1 MLTVAPKVSIL
12 IPVYNRERYIETCV
26 RSALAQTIVEIEVV
40 ICDNA
45 STDKSFEICKRLAA
59 EDDRIRL
66 FRNSGNLGPV
76 ANWRRCIDEAR
87 APIGK
92 LLFSDDTIAPE
103 FLEQS
108 MPWLDDPTVAF
119 VYTAVRIG
127 KDQDE
132 ISGGIV
138 HYRTFQDSG
147 IISASHF
154 VAESLSGE
162 DRVPVSPGAALFRT
176 ADMKRHL
183 VTELPGS
190 GITDYSRHGAG
201 PDLMMYLLT
210 AAYYRNVA
218 YVNDALAFFRA
229 HADSITISDRVGKVR
244 HCHQAARAWFQER
257 IWNRGRGAL
266 PDTPEILLSAIV
278 STYNSASFLRGCLDD
293 LLAQTIADRTEIIV
307 IDSGSNED
315 ESSIVEE
322 YQAQFPNIRYLRTHR
337 ETIYGAWNRGI
348 TLAKGKYLTN
358 ANTDDR
364 HRRDAFERL
373 VAVLEK
379 HPEIAVTYADQI
391 VTDTPNETFD
401 ASHPVMRFRWPPY
414 DAKQLFSVC
423 FIGPQPMWRR
433 DLHARYGYFDA
444 EFTIAGDYDFW
455 LRISAHEQFLH
466 LDTVLGLYLR
476 NLGGAEYRDPA
487 RSSRET
493 QNARSRNW
501 PVSWGTMPMP
511 GGHYLYPYRHGEEWE
526 DSWLTNTAGHSGASG
541 CTIPFFSVVIPT
553 KNRPIRLTGALDS
566 LVSQQFKDFELIIV
580 NDGGGNIE
588 SVIAPYAAQFELI
601 YVRLPH
607 SRGAGGARSV
617 AQRIARGEWL
627 CYLDDDDIYR
637 PDHLSTLH
645 EVSRRSEAGFLY
657 TQAEYIVYTGNNSQE
672 RELRRDRPYAGM
684 SYSRDELMVRNFI
697 PTPTWC
703 HRRELL
709 ERVGGFDEGLHIFED
724 WEFLI
729 RMSQHVSFEAIDRV
743 TVTVRQYPERRDH
756 LLTQSG
762 HDVLDHVRRI
772 YAAHPSEDPVIQARR
787 QEQING
793 YAPITDKT
801 STPELTSEKL
811 YEIWINA
818 RLYLSRDAEWISDR
832 MEALAAKPAF
842 HLGVIALH
850 ETEGGLGETIKSLAR
865 QFYPHWRLSI
875 VAESPMPEVVGEV
888 ESIDWIQ
895 LGEGESPLAVMNATL
910 GSSPAAWVGMIEAG
924 DQLAPQALFAFADK
938 LERHADWRVAYS
950 DEDSLDDHGRA
961 LPFFKTDF
969 NLEMLRAVPFAVG
982 GLLLLRRELFV
993 ELGGYQVEL
1002 EGAESYDLS
1011 LRAWERAGDAGVG
1024 HVADILYH
1032 RHVAGGHTRR
1042 DGEIIQVARRVA
1054 LDEHLLRLGVPAEL
1068 EDGRLPGS
1076 TRVRY
1081 KLAGEPLVSI
1091 IIPTRNQVHFLQRC
1105 LESLIDKTAYNQY
1118 ELLLVDNGSDQAEAV
1133 NYLNLLRRA
1142 PQDRMR
1148 VLSYPGEFNFAAM
1161 NNLAAREARGDYLLL
1176 LNNDTAVLE
1185 GDWLEEMLRQAQRPE
1200 VGIVG
1205 ARLLFPNGRIQ
1216 HAGVILGINDSPA
1229 DFAFSDHE
1237 DGDPGYFGRLMLPQ
1251 ELSAVTAACMMIRK
1265 SVYDQVGGLD
1275 AEHFRVSFNDID
1287 LCLKVRAAG
1296 YKVIWTPFATLL
1308 HEGSASQTTGV
1319 EKRGDDARR
1328 QRFQTERDA
1337 MFEKWRRWIAFDPA
1351 YNRNLSFSGRD
1362 FLVEIAP
1369 ALSWDPEWRPRPRVL
1384 AHPADRMGCGEYRII
1399 APMRALNGG
1408 GRVMGWETGGYLSIP
1423 ELLRLEPDSV
1433 VFQRQVEWSQ
1443 VDLMQRYIRH
1453 SKAFRVFELDDLL
1466 TNVPIKNVRKQHFVE
1481 QKDLHKRFRKSV
1493 SQCHRFVVSTEFL
1506 AEEYRGYADEVVSVP
1521 NYIERLRWGDL
1532 LPSRR
1537 QGAKPRVGWAGSVT
1551 HDGDLAI
1558 IVDVVKATAQE
1569 VDWVFFGMCPQAMR
1583 PHVREFHDP
1592 VSLDDYPAKL
1602 ASLNLD
1608 LAVAPLEDVPFNH
1621 GKSHL
1626 RLLEY
1631 GVLGY
1636 PVICTDITPYRGAY
1650 PVTRVPNKFKNWV
1663 EAIREHV
1670 ADLDELARRGDAL
1683 REHIQTH
1690 WILEDNLDVWM
1701 KAWLPG

>member
-1 MLTVAPKVSIL
+1 MAEDLWELNRLALGDFVATPGQGCLVHYPAYGSILGDRNGRFYDLLCRDVGLAYPALFFMGLSSAIQCAIFLMGNLSPLADHRQRWACGQHVFKHLFRDGFLPSIAAGIDQPELARAFERHPKVLDGLKKYCTPPFSRE
-12 IPVYNRERYIETCV
+12 PVLDQ
-26 RSALAQTIVEIEVV
+26 ALLDWFVSV
-40 ICDNA
+40 IGL
-45 STDKSFEICKRLAA
+45 FES
-59 EDDRIRL
+59 E
-66 FRNSGNLGPV
+66 PV
-76 ANWRRCIDEAR
+76 
-87 APIGK
+87 
-92 LLFSDDTIAPE
+92 
-103 FLEQS
+103 
-108 MPWLDDPTVAF
+108 
-119 VYTAVRIG
+119 
-127 KDQDE
+127 
-132 ISGGIV
+132 SGGTRLSERFRKFADELAWDQAHDTAHV
-138 HYRTFQDSG
+138 K
-147 IISASHF
+147 
-154 VAESLSGE
+154 SGE
-162 DRVPVSPGAALFRT
+162 D
-176 ADMKRHL
+176 
-183 VTELPGS
+183 
-190 GITDYSRHGAG
+190 
-201 PDLMMYLLT
+201 LLSL
-210 AAYYRNVA
+210 R
-218 YVNDALAFFRA
+218 NDAEIDAERPSSRQVAANASAEAAGAQQSSRPTPEQLYDVWMQGRA
-229 HADSITISDRVGKVR
+229 PTSRDV
-244 HCHQAARAWFQER
+244 AWMVER
-257 IWNRGRGAL
+257 IEAL
-266 PDTPEILLSAIV
+266 P
-278 STYNSASFLRGCLDD
+278 
-293 LLAQTIADRTEIIV
+293 
-307 IDSGSNED
+307 
-315 ESSIVEE
+315 
-322 YQAQFPNIRYLRTHR
+322 
-337 ETIYGAWNRGI
+337 
-348 TLAKGKYLTN
+348 
-358 ANTDDR
+358 
-364 HRRDAFERL
+364 
-373 VAVLEK
+373 
-379 HPEIAVTYADQI
+379 
-391 VTDTPNETFD
+391 
-401 ASHPVMRFRWPPY
+401 
-414 DAKQLFSVC
+414 
-423 FIGPQPMWRR
+423 
-433 DLHARYGYFDA
+433 
-444 EFTIAGDYDFW
+444 
-455 LRISAHEQFLH
+455 
-466 LDTVLGLYLR
+466 
-476 NLGGAEYRDPA
+476 
-487 RSSRET
+487 
-493 QNARSRNW
+493 
-501 PVSWGTMPMP
+501 
-511 GGHYLYPYRHGEEWE
+511 
-526 DSWLTNTAGHSGASG
+526 
-541 CTIPFFSVVIPT
+541 
-553 KNRPIRLTGALDS
+553 
-566 LVSQQFKDFELIIV
+566 
-580 NDGGGNIE
+580 
-588 SVIAPYAAQFELI
+588 
-601 YVRLPH
+601 
-607 SRGAGGARSV
+607 
-617 AQRIARGEWL
+617 
-627 CYLDDDDIYR
+627 
-637 PDHLSTLH
+637 
-645 EVSRRSEAGFLY
+645 
-657 TQAEYIVYTGNNSQE
+657 
-672 RELRRDRPYAGM
+672 
-684 SYSRDELMVRNFI
+684 
-697 PTPTWC
+697 
-703 HRRELL
+703 
-709 ERVGGFDEGLHIFED
+709 
-724 WEFLI
+724 
-729 RMSQHVSFEAIDRV
+729 
-743 TVTVRQYPERRDH
+743 
-756 LLTQSG
+756 
-762 HDVLDHVRRI
+762 
-772 YAAHPSEDPVIQARR
+772 
-787 QEQING
+787 
-793 YAPITDKT
+793 
-801 STPELTSEKL
+801 
-811 YEIWINA
+811 
-818 RLYLSRDAEWISDR
+818 
-832 MEALAAKPAF
+832 AKPAF

-865 QFYPHWRLSI
+865 QFYPHWRLTI

-888 ESIDWIQ
+888 DSIDWIQ
-895 LGEGESPLAVMNATL
+895 LGEGEAPLAVINAAL
-910 GSSPAAWVGMIEAG
+910 GSSPAEWVGMIEAG

-950 DEDSLDDHGRA
+950 DEDSLDDNGRA
-961 LPFFKTDF
+961 LPFFKPDF
-969 NLEMLRAVPFAVG
+969 NLEMLRAAPFAVG
-982 GLLLLRRELFV
+982 GLLLLRRELFA

-1011 LRAWERAGDAGVG
+1011 LRAWERAGDAGFG

-1054 LDEHLLRLGVPAEL
+1054 LDEHLLRLGVPAAL

-1081 KLAGEPLVSI
+1081 HLDGEPLVSI
-1091 IIPTRNQVHFLQRC
+1091 IIPTRNQVPLLQRC
-1105 LESLIDKTAYNQY
+1105 LESLIDKTSYSQY
-1118 ELLLVDNGSDQAEAV
+1118 EVLLVDNGSEQQEAV

-1142 PQDRMR
+1142 PEDRMR

-1161 NNLAAREARGDYLLL
+1161 NNLAAREARGDYLVL

-1185 GDWLEEMLRQAQRPE
+1185 GDWLEAMLRQAQRPE

-1205 ARLLFPNGRIQ
+1205 ARLLFPNGHIQ
-1216 HAGVILGINDSPA
+1216 HAGLILGINDAPA

-1237 DGDPGYFGRLMLPQ
+1237 DGDPGYFGRLLLPQ

-1265 SVYDQVGGLD
+1265 SVYDEVGGLD

-1319 EKRGDDARR
+1319 EKTGDDAKR

-1443 VDLMQRYIRH
+1443 VDLMQRYLRH

-1506 AEEYRGYADEVVSVP
+1506 AEEYRGYADEVISVP
-1521 NYIERLRWGDL
+1521 NYIERMRWGDL

-1583 PHVREFHDP
+1583 PYVREFHDP
-1592 VSLDDYPAKL
+1592 VPLDDYPAKL

-1631 GVLGY
+1631 GVLGF
-1636 PVICTDITPYRGAY
+1636 PVICTDITPYKGAY

-1670 ADLDELARRGDAL
+1670 ADMDELARRGDAL
-1683 REHIQTH
+1683 REHIRTN